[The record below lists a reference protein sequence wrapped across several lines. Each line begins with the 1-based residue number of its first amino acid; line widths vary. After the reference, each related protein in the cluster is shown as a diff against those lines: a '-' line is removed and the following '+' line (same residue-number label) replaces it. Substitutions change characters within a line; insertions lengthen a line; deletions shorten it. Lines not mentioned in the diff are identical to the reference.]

1 MEKKKESILD
11 EMAIGNPKNSPLASC
26 YIAFSS
32 PEDADREHD
41 FWIYNL
47 FLYCFCTILKKK
59 RQPWFVSSFE
69 QTIKLFYFIRTA
81 KSSTLCTFR
90 ANIRKKGKNREK
102 ERGGERER
110 GREGEGDSI
119 SISHFHYFFF
129 FLFFLFFFRAIY
141 CAIALSNFYFL
152 KNGKSFW
159 KESFMLCVG
168 TNSENVVKSFF
179 FFFFFFLNF
188 FLFFFFFS
196 SSFVSGILSHTF
208 KGGLDILRGNCFGLI
223 DVKKGGRGG
232 VVWKGPR
239 ENRHTEKDSERDFL
253 SWPFTPL
260 ILSHKINSLVYKLT
274 SSIQMYFWLS
284 VFFVFSLFFFYFIFF
299 IVHYLTIF
307 LLFFFFLFFF
317 PFL

>member
-1 MEKKKESILD
+1 
-11 EMAIGNPKNSPLASC
+11 MAIGNPKNSPLASC

-129 FLFFLFFFRAIY
+129 FSIF
-141 CAIALSNFYFL
+141 
-152 KNGKSFW
+152 
-159 KESFMLCVG
+159 
-168 TNSENVVKSFF
+168 SFF
-179 FFFFFFLNF
+179 FSCNLLCDRTFEFLFSEEWKILLKGKFYALCWNKFWKCCEIF
-188 FLFFFFFS
+188 FLFFFFF
-196 SSFVSGILSHTF
+196 
-208 KGGLDILRGNCFGLI
+208 
-223 DVKKGGRGG
+223 
-232 VVWKGPR
+232 P
-239 ENRHTEKDSERDFL
+239 
-253 SWPFTPL
+253 
-260 ILSHKINSLVYKLT
+260 
-274 SSIQMYFWLS
+274 
-284 VFFVFSLFFFYFIFF
+284 
-299 IVHYLTIF
+299 
-307 LLFFFFLFFF
+307 
-317 PFL
+317 